1 MHSQKRQEPEHVGQI
16 LAGFLRQS
24 AAGSREPLP
33 TAEAVAEPS
42 PQAAAASETIAT
54 EGRYDFD
61 LAEFPLFHFYKN
73 RDNTGDREPLTYAD
87 TITGRDDQR
96 VTREWKVYPGPFGF
110 GGQSTQV
117 LLYDLLQLYVE
128 QGSRGSQIQFG
139 TLRSLFRRR
148 GERNPSKHDYERL
161 RRDLDILRGYDLHCK
176 NAFWDRKRQ
185 AYVDMKWRLFGSVFY
200 FRDATPEGE
209 ELPFGFIEVSPVLQ
223 QVARTRGFF
232 SLGFESRL
240 FYELKPLEQRL
251 AVYLSKKFLSQKLH
265 RRFVDDLAKALPI
278 EAARDRDQRAMLKQ
292 TANALLA
299 KKLPILDRF
308 SLERSRDGRWVAT
321 FHRAGEQRTAYT
333 LPAAAAEELTP
344 AISSLVDRIVEAT
357 GNADD
362 RLWWAQCAKRL
373 GAGPVDRALGQL
385 KEAKQLGRVTN
396 PGGLLTKIFKDIAAE
411 GRIALN

>member
-1 MHSQKRQEPEHVGQI
+1 
-16 LAGFLRQS
+16 LAGLL
-24 AAGSREPLP
+24 REPGTGNAKASP
-33 TAEAVAEPS
+33 PSGPASSTDAESPGDPERDAVLS
-42 PQAAAASETIAT
+42 

-61 LAEFPLFHFYKN
+61 LAEFPLFYFYKN
-73 RDNTGDREPLTYAD
+73 RDNSADREPLTYSD
-87 TITGRDDQR
+87 TIAGKDDQR

-110 GGQSTQV
+110 GGQSTQL
-117 LLYDLLQLYVE
+117 LLYGLLQLYVE

-139 TLRSLFRRR
+139 TLRSLFLRR

-176 NAFWDRKRQ
+176 NAFWDRRRQ

-200 FRDATPEGE
+200 FRDSTTQGE

-232 SLGFESRL
+232 GLGFETRL
-240 FYELKPLEQRL
+240 FYQLRPLEQRL

-265 RRFVDDLAKALPI
+265 RRFVDDLARALPI
-278 EAARDRDQRAMLKQ
+278 EAARDRDRRTILKQ
-292 TANALLA
+292 AATGLLD

-308 SLERSRDGRWVAT
+308 SLERSREGKWLAS
-321 FHRAGEQRTAYT
+321 FHRGDARRGSYT
-333 LPAAAAEELTP
+333 VPRAAAEELTP
-344 AISSLVDRIVEAT
+344 EVSSLVDRIVEAT
-357 GNADD
+357 GNAAD

-385 KEAKQLGRVTN
+385 KEARQLGKVTN

-411 GRIALN
+411 GRIAFN